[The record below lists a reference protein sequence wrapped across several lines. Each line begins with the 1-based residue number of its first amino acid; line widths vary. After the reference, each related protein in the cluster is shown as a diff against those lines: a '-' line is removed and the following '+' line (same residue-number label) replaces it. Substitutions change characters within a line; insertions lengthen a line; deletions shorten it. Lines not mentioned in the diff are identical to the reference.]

1 MGSIF
6 DSNDSKENIIV
17 FDMSKNERKLNDEF
31 KILQRKL
38 KTKWKFIE

>member
-6 DSNDSKENIIV
+6 GGDDDNENVIV
-17 FDMSKNERKLNDEF
+17 FDMSKNERNLNDEF